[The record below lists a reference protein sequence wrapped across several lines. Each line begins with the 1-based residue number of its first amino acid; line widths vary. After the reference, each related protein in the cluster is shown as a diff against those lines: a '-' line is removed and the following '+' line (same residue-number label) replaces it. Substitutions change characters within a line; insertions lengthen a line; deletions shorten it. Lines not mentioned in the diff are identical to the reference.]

1 MTDTPDEKQTTV
13 ASNNKYNN
21 NNNNINNTIPIKVPL
36 KVAPPRDKSKDF
48 VQDYYMMSTAMC
60 CKVAGKVGIYIYSYL
75 KWRKGMDKKYPER
88 ANTYY
93 PIPNVQ
99 SHDWGD
105 IRRQRKNEAIEKML
119 KAELI
124 SVKKEKGKS
133 TKVRLLIK

>member
-13 ASNNKYNN
+13 ASNIKYN

-88 ANTYY
+88 ANAYY

-105 IRRQRKNEAIEKML
+105 IRRQRKNEAIQKML

>member
-1 MTDTPDEKQTTV
+1 
-13 ASNNKYNN
+13 
-21 NNNNINNTIPIKVPL
+21 
-36 KVAPPRDKSKDF
+36 
-48 VQDYYMMSTAMC
+48 MC

-88 ANTYY
+88 ANAYY

>member
-21 NNNNINNTIPIKVPL
+21 NNINNNIPIKVPL

-48 VQDYYMMSTAMC
+48 VQEYYMMSTAMC

-88 ANTYY
+88 ANAYY

-105 IRRQRKNEAIEKML
+105 IRRQRKNEAIQKML

>member
-21 NNNNINNTIPIKVPL
+21 NNINNNIPIEVPL
-36 KVAPPRDKSKDF
+36 KIAPPRDKSKDF

-60 CKVAGKVGIYIYSYL
+60 CKDAGKVGIYIYSYL

-88 ANTYY
+88 ANAYY

-105 IRRQRKNEAIEKML
+105 IRRQRKNEAIQKML

>member
-1 MTDTPDEKQTTV
+1 MKDTPDEKQTTV

-21 NNNNINNTIPIKVPL
+21 NNINNNIPIEVPL

-88 ANTYY
+88 ANAYY

-105 IRRQRKNEAIEKML
+105 IRRQRKNEAIQKML

>member
-88 ANTYY
+88 ANAYY

>member
-21 NNNNINNTIPIKVPL
+21 SNNNIPIEVPL

-48 VQDYYMMSTAMC
+48 VQDYYMMSSALC
-60 CKVAGKVGIYIYSYL
+60 CKVAGKVGIYIYTYL

-88 ANTYY
+88 ANAYY

-105 IRRQRKNEAIEKML
+105 IRRQRKNEAIQKML

>member
-21 NNNNINNTIPIKVPL
+21 NNNNNTIPIKVPL

-88 ANTYY
+88 ANAYY

>member
-13 ASNNKYNN
+13 ASNNKYN

-88 ANTYY
+88 ANAYY

>member
-13 ASNNKYNN
+13 AFNNRSNNSYNN
-21 NNNNINNTIPIKVPL
+21 IITHTRGGKEIG
-36 KVAPPRDKSKDF
+36 PRDKSEDF
-48 VQDYYMMSTAMC
+48 VQDYYMMSTALC
-60 CKVAGKVGIYIYSYL
+60 CKVAGKVGIYIYTYL

-88 ANTYY
+88 ANAYY

-133 TKVRLLIK
+133 TKVRLLLK

>member
-21 NNNNINNTIPIKVPL
+21 NTINNTIPIKVPL

-88 ANTYY
+88 ANAYY

>member
-13 ASNNKYNN
+13 ASNNKYN

-88 ANTYY
+88 ANAYY

-124 SVKKEKGKS
+124 AVKKEKGKS
-133 TKVRLLIK
+133 TKVRLLVK

>member
-21 NNNNINNTIPIKVPL
+21 SNNNIPIEVPL
-36 KVAPPRDKSKDF
+36 DITPPRDKQKDF
-48 VQDYYMMSTAMC
+48 VQDYYMMSSALC
-60 CKVAGKVGIYIYSYL
+60 CKVAGKVGIYIYTYL

-88 ANTYY
+88 ANAYY

-133 TKVRLLIK
+133 TKVRLLLK

>member
-21 NNNNINNTIPIKVPL
+21 NNINNNIPIEVPL
-36 KVAPPRDKSKDF
+36 KVASPRDKSKDF

-88 ANTYY
+88 ANAYY

-105 IRRQRKNEAIEKML
+105 IRRQRKNEAIQKML

>member
-21 NNNNINNTIPIKVPL
+21 SNNNIPIEVPL
-36 KVAPPRDKSKDF
+36 DIAPPRDKQKDF
-48 VQDYYMMSTAMC
+48 VQDYYMMSSALF
-60 CKVAGKVGIYIYSYL
+60 CKVAGKVGIYIYTYL

-88 ANTYY
+88 ANAYY

-105 IRRQRKNEAIEKML
+105 IRRQRKNEAIDKML

>member
-21 NNNNINNTIPIKVPL
+21 NNINNNIPIEVPL

-48 VQDYYMMSTAMC
+48 VQDYYMMSSAMC

-88 ANTYY
+88 ANAYY

-105 IRRQRKNEAIEKML
+105 IRRQRKNEAIGKMFEG
-119 KAELI
+119 ELI
-124 SVKKEKGKS
+124 AVKKEKGKS

>member
-21 NNNNINNTIPIKVPL
+21 NNINNNIPIEVPL
-36 KVAPPRDKSKDF
+36 KVAPPRDKSEDF
-48 VQDYYMMSTAMC
+48 VQDYYMMSTALC
-60 CKVAGKVGIYIYSYL
+60 CKVAGKVGIYIYTYL

-88 ANTYY
+88 ANAYY

-105 IRRQRKNEAIEKML
+105 IRRQRKNEAIQKML

>member
-21 NNNNINNTIPIKVPL
+21 NNINNNIPIEVPL

-75 KWRKGMDKKYPER
+75 KWRKGMDKKYPGREK
-88 ANTYY
+88 AYY
-93 PIPNVQ
+93 PIPNTQ

-133 TKVRLLIK
+133 TKVRLLLK

>member
-21 NNNNINNTIPIKVPL
+21 NNINNNIPIEVPL

-88 ANTYY
+88 ANAYY

-99 SHDWGD
+99 SHDLGD

>member
-21 NNNNINNTIPIKVPL
+21 SNNNIPIEVPL
-36 KVAPPRDKSKDF
+36 DITPPRDKQKDF

-88 ANTYY
+88 ANAYY

>member
-1 MTDTPDEKQTTV
+1 
-13 ASNNKYNN
+13 
-21 NNNNINNTIPIKVPL
+21 
-36 KVAPPRDKSKDF
+36 
-48 VQDYYMMSTAMC
+48 MMSTALC
-60 CKVAGKVGIYIYSYL
+60 CKVAGKVGIYIYTYL

-88 ANTYY
+88 ANAYY

-105 IRRQRKNEAIEKML
+105 IRRQRKNEAIQKML

-133 TKVRLLIK
+133 TKVRLLIKWKI

>member
-21 NNNNINNTIPIKVPL
+21 NNINNNIPIEVPL

-75 KWRKGMDKKYPER
+75 KWRKGMDKKSPER
-88 ANTYY
+88 ANAYY

>member
-21 NNNNINNTIPIKVPL
+21 SNNNIPIEVPL
-36 KVAPPRDKSKDF
+36 DIAPPRDKQKDF
-48 VQDYYMMSTAMC
+48 VQDYYMMSSALC

-88 ANTYY
+88 ANAYY

>member
-21 NNNNINNTIPIKVPL
+21 NNINNTIPIKVPL
-36 KVAPPRDKSKDF
+36 KVSPPRDKSKDF

-88 ANTYY
+88 ANAYY

>member
-21 NNNNINNTIPIKVPL
+21 NNINNTIPIKVPL
-36 KVAPPRDKSKDF
+36 KVKPPRDKSEDF

-88 ANTYY
+88 ANAYY

>member
-13 ASNNKYNN
+13 ASNNKYN

-88 ANTYY
+88 ANAYY

-105 IRRQRKNEAIEKML
+105 IRRQRKNEAIQKML

>member
-21 NNNNINNTIPIKVPL
+21 NNINNNIPIEVPL

-88 ANTYY
+88 ANAYY

-105 IRRQRKNEAIEKML
+105 IRRQRKNEAIQKML
-119 KAELI
+119 NAELI

>member
-13 ASNNKYNN
+13 ASNNKY
-21 NNNNINNTIPIKVPL
+21 NNNINNTIPIKVPL

-48 VQDYYMMSTAMC
+48 VQDYYMMSSALC

-88 ANTYY
+88 ANAYY

>member
-21 NNNNINNTIPIKVPL
+21 NNNINNTIPIKVPL
-36 KVAPPRDKSKDF
+36 KVTPPRDKSKDF

-88 ANTYY
+88 ANAYY